1 MVDVI
6 RLRLRRLNVLTFI
19 LAGLFCGIAQNSLA
33 QDEVVTYPGP
43 GGVAASDQYAVK
55 VEQDGKQYDSFV
67 YLCDAQ
73 WRTNRSKSNS
83 WTTFSFSG
91 QVTVTVT
98 KLQGDP
104 IKTCKVIPSSYGIKP
119 RIKGNSV
126 TFELDR
132 PRKVSVEF
140 DESIVHPMFVFADA
154 LERDVP
160 EPNDPDVLYFGPGL
174 HEIEDTAISSGK
186 MVYLAGGAYVKGR
199 FKAQNVQ
206 NVTIK
211 GRGVLSGEEFP
222 HGTAFQ
228 HNLINFE
235 GNQNKQVLIE
245 GITLVNSPLY
255 LICITGSHN
264 TVRNTKMMGWYF
276 GTDGPYVGRDGMIE
290 DCFVKVNDDAFKPY
304 ESNTV
309 IRDCVI
315 WQCENGAPFQISWEM
330 SSNNSGFHIYNN
342 DIIRME
348 HRTEQ
353 INLAAF
359 DAVHGGSGH
368 MKDYLF
374 EDIRIENGGW
384 RIFYLTL
391 AKHEFAP
398 ADGEMGQISDIT
410 FRNITATGDF
420 KKPNVIKGWDAD
432 HKVYNV
438 TFENLKIN
446 GKYIRSAEEGNFE
459 IDPETTDNIV
469 FKVDEACSNVAKII
483 E

>member
-1 MVDVI
+1 M
-6 RLRLRRLNVLTFI
+6 
-19 LAGLFCGIAQNSLA
+19 
-33 QDEVVTYPGP
+33 
-43 GGVAASDQYAVK
+43 
-55 VEQDGKQYDSFV
+55 
-67 YLCDAQ
+67 
-73 WRTNRSKSNS
+73 
-83 WTTFSFSG
+83 
-91 QVTVTVT
+91 
-98 KLQGDP
+98 
-104 IKTCKVIPSSYGIKP
+104 
-119 RIKGNSV
+119 
-126 TFELDR
+126 
-132 PRKVSVEF
+132 
-140 DESIVHPMFVFADA
+140 
-154 LERDVP
+154 
-160 EPNDPDVLYFGPGL
+160 
-174 HEIEDTAISSGK
+174 
-186 MVYLAGGAYVKGR
+186 
-199 FKAQNVQ
+199 
-206 NVTIK
+206 
-211 GRGVLSGEEFP
+211 LSGEEFP